1 MMPRMIRHLASLPLL
16 LALACTPTAEI
27 TEQPSTTT
35 AAQPSSTTEQPSTTG
50 EPSADKPVEGGPV
63 SLSQFE
69 TTLTVATGTE
79 LRYSFKSHA
88 SVGFGAK
95 YEVGD
100 PAVLEY
106 VRTDMDYE
114 QSEAEREGK
123 TGADAATGTFVFKAI
138 APGSTTLKVTEAFRG
153 DPQLEVEYAITVE

>member
-1 MMPRMIRHLASLPLL
+1 MIRRLASLPCL

-35 AAQPSSTTEQPSTTG
+35 AAQPSSTTDQPSTAAA
-50 EPSADKPVEGGPV
+50 EPSAEQPAEGGPV
-63 SLSQFE
+63 SLSHVE

-88 SVGFGAK
+88 SVGLGAK

-138 APGSTTLKVTEAFRG
+138 APGSSTLKVSEVFRG
-153 DPQLEVEYAITVE
+153 DPQLELEYAITVE